1 MYDNHAKI
9 LTYDL
14 ERGYSIM
21 EKIIVTLS
29 SEEQT
34 SIYGGEIKNIKWNNE
49 EEKKA
54 ETYYYIWTNN

>member
-1 MYDNHAKI
+1 
-9 LTYDL
+9 
-14 ERGYSIM
+14 M

>member
-1 MYDNHAKI
+1 
-9 LTYDL
+9 
-14 ERGYSIM
+14 M

-54 ETYYYIWTNN
+54 KHMM